1 MRAIQKVRKIS
12 AEVAC
17 HALGELIVSRLLPD
31 VPAASNS
38 RDGLQGWIEKACVT
52 YAHFAASISVATYGQ
67 VIDRLGS
74 VFDAVAKQSRTTFSP
89 RATHAIQALIWK
101 AMASAEHGNADA
113 LCSLLRHPLFESA
126 GQVNKAMIGR
136 KIMTMAMAAH
146 DFHAAREAFFQMP
159 SAAQNDNITRYLA
172 FKLALRSN
180 DYSFAIESLEVVARH
195 ADRDPT
201 FLYACVLEAQQ
212 SQMGHLAVAALQAM
226 LDKRP
231 PGIHLPSLL
240 RCTARLLI
248 AQLDTQDRST
258 DEFAGEVVSVFEN
271 AASNLQALRKGSNEQ
286 WRAEIQWWSKN
297 AYNLAI
303 RLCDQIHPEYL
314 IRLLSACSQFIDAYP
329 EDAGPMHGDNT
340 KRRKALSHFLAAT
353 SLIALGRSYEEGSE
367 DGLQRYLRARREV
380 AAFDS
385 VYETTGDNVR
395 NKDAQR
401 RTFELRKFDLECILK
416 LRQWEDVGSALQAC
430 LNLEEVDS
438 WDALADVVLI
448 IHRRTGVLRRDSE
461 DNSPM
466 MDLLNRIINET
477 WRKHQNIVKAARWLR
492 LSFTVDLN
500 DGDGKF
506 ALKLLGQAAQ
516 MAKKGRDGKSDVFPE
531 TELMWIATTAFNKS
545 VDLLALGVTE
555 GCQPWIDGALELA
568 RFAADNGALHA
579 GLTYKKELVVQRIKA
594 TET

>member
-1 MRAIQKVRKIS
+1 
-12 AEVAC
+12 
-17 HALGELIVSRLLPD
+17 
-31 VPAASNS
+31 
-38 RDGLQGWIEKACVT
+38 
-52 YAHFAASISVATYGQ
+52 
-67 VIDRLGS
+67 
-74 VFDAVAKQSRTTFSP
+74 
-89 RATHAIQALIWK
+89 
-101 AMASAEHGNADA
+101 
-113 LCSLLRHPLFESA
+113 
-126 GQVNKAMIGR
+126 
-136 KIMTMAMAAH
+136 MTMAMAMH
-146 DFHAAREAFFQMP
+146 DCHTAREAFFQMP
-159 SAAQNDNITRYLA
+159 SAAQNDDTTRYLA

-180 DYSFAIESLEVVARH
+180 DYSFAIESLDVVARH

-212 SQMGHLAVAALQAM
+212 SQMGHLAVAALQAI

-248 AQLDTQDRST
+248 GQLDTQDRST
-258 DEFAGEVVSVFEN
+258 EESSEEVVSVFEN

-297 AYNLAI
+297 AYNVAL
-303 RLCDQIHPEYL
+303 RLCDQVHPEHL
-314 IRLLSACSQFIDAYP
+314 IRLLSACTHFIDAYP
-329 EDAGPMHGDNT
+329 EDAGLMHGDNI
-340 KRRKALSHFLAAT
+340 KRRKALCHFLAAT

-367 DGLQRYLRARREV
+367 DGLQCYLRARREV
-380 AAFDS
+380 GAFDS
-385 VYETTGDNVR
+385 VYETTGDHFR
-395 NKDAQR
+395 DKDAQR

-416 LRQWEDVGSALQAC
+416 LQQWKDVGSALQAC
-430 LNLEEVDS
+430 LDLEEVDS
-438 WDALADVVLI
+438 WDALVDVVLI
-448 IHRRTGVLRRDSE
+448 IHQQTGVLRHDNE
-461 DNSPM
+461 DNSRM

-477 WRKHQNIVKAARWLR
+477 WRKHQDIVKAARWLR

-516 MAKKGRDGKSDVFPE
+516 MAKRGRDGKSDVFPE

-555 GCQPWIDGALELA
+555 GCQSWIDGALELA

-579 GLTYKKELVVQRIKA
+579 GLTYKKELVVQRKKD
-594 TET
+594 TETWKEE